1 MNLRHVTQDELKNE
15 LEIREILAFIESLS
29 GRKNTIAITRVN
41 RRKAV
46 INVNNRAAATIKR
59 IRPGRGASRRQITH
73 QVYGSVAPVS
83 RF

>member
-15 LEIREILAFIESLS
+15 LEIREILAFTATITE
-29 GRKNTIAITRVN
+29 RKNTITITRVN

-46 INVNNRAAATIKR
+46 INVNGHKTTIKKT
-59 IRPGRGASRRQITH
+59 RPCQGVSKESNTH
-73 QVYGSVAPVS
+73 KLYFSVAPVS